1 MNTTTRNALGAS
13 CALALACSALA
24 GCAKPTAAATPTVQS
39 TQQDDG
45 SITVDK
51 MSPLRQRLQIAP
63 VQEQEI
69 ATQTEAPGSI
79 EAMPDSAEK

>member
-24 GCAKPTAAATPTVQS
+24 GCAKPTAAATPPAQA

-45 SITVDK
+45 TITVPEVLVPYMGGK
-51 MSPLRQRLQIAP
+51 TVIGPEE
-63 VQEQEI
+63 V
-69 ATQTEAPGSI
+69 
-79 EAMPDSAEK
+79 

>member
-1 MNTTTRNALGAS
+1 MNTTTRNALGDSSAP
-13 CALALACSALA
+13 ALACSALA
-24 GCAKPTAAATPTVQS
+24 GSAKPTAAAAPTVQS

-63 VQEQEI
+63 VQEQ
-69 ATQTEAPGSI
+69 
-79 EAMPDSAEK
+79 